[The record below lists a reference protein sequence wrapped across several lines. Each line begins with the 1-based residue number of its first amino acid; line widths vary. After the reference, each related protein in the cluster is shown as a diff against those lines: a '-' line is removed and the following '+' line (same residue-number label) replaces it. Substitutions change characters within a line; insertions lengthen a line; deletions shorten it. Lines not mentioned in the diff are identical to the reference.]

1 MNVGVIICGLER
13 SVDIVMRQFENLL
26 DKHTI
31 SFYLMLTTSKEKEYI
46 SYKNT
51 CMNPNVALSL
61 NFRETNNSGLF
72 SEFRNSLHVTEK
84 INAGIKLVNKTHDYY
99 IIVRSDF
106 ICSKLNLEDDIC
118 DDDTLFIYEKSS
130 NSFSSS
136 FGSKRFNDGI
146 IACKKYEPLKT
157 LYSLHEY
164 NAQNTNYFDKIIYD
178 YIKTNEIRHNFLK
191 NIDFKL
197 VLSLCNVI
205 AISGSSGSGKTTL
218 SNILKL
224 IFNDN
229 ATVLETDRYHKWER
243 GDERYKQTTHLNPEA
258 NFLEKMNDDVFQL
271 KIGNEVHQVD
281 YDHTNG
287 KFTQRQKLDVRDNII
302 VCGLHTLYHTEMNKI
317 VNARIFVN
325 TDAELMKKWKIN
337 RDVSQRGHTT
347 EKVITQIKSREE
359 DYNTHILSQKVNSD
373 MIINYYE
380 NDNEELSCIFIINSD
395 CLITRIMNYITV
407 HKYKIE
413 YRNNGQTQLYIYLKN
428 VSPTIPE
435 VIKIINTNKELFQQ
449 PFLYEIFEILY
460 TVLKT

>member
-46 SYKNT
+46 GYKNT
-51 CMNPNVALSL
+51 CINPNVALSL
-61 NFRETNNSGLF
+61 NFKESNNSVIF
-72 SEFRNSLHVTEK
+72 SNFRNSLHVTEK

-106 ICSKLNLEDDIC
+106 ICNKLNLEDDIC
-118 DDDTLFIYEKSS
+118 EDDTIFIYEKSS

-136 FGSKRFNDGI
+136 FGSERFNDGI

-164 NAQNTNYFDKIIYD
+164 NEQNTNYFDKIIYD
-178 YIKTNEIRHNFLK
+178 YIKTNEIRHKFLK

-281 YDHTNG
+281 YDHTSG
-287 KFTQRQKLDVRDNII
+287 KFTQKQKLDTRDNVI
-302 VCGLHTLYHTEMNKI
+302 VCGLHTLYHSEMNKI
-317 VNARIFVN
+317 LNVRIFVD

-337 RDVSQRGHTT
+337 RDVAQRGHTI
-347 EKVITQIKSREE
+347 EKVINQIKSREE

-373 MIINYYE
+373 IIINYYE
-380 NDNEELSCIFIINSD
+380 NENEELSCVFIINSD
-395 CLITRIMNYITV
+395 HLITRIMNYITV
-407 HKYKIE
+407 HKYKSE
-413 YRNNGQTQLYIYLKN
+413 YINNGKIQLYI
-428 VSPTIPE
+428 
-435 VIKIINTNKELFQQ
+435 
-449 PFLYEIFEILY
+449 
-460 TVLKT
+460 